1 MNKLIEQLR
10 EKRNLT
16 DEQLK
21 ELIETDGYDKELF
34 ASAVDI
40 REKLTAEMCTSG
52 ADRDQQLL

>member
-1 MNKLIEQLR
+1 MEYDMSKLIEQLR

-52 ADRDQQLL
+52 G